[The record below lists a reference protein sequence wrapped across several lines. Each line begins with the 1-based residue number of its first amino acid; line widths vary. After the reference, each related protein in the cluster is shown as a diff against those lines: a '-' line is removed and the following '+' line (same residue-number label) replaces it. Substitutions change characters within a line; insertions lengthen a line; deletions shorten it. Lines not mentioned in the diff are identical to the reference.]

1 MTDFTKE
8 FHLFTE
14 DNPNEE
20 ASSFSHINSNELA
33 WGIMKQNC
41 SFHPT
46 RTAQWSCSKCHK
58 VFCPDCIIKRDKGGY
73 SKGEFV
79 HLCPKCN
86 IPARWLGVASII
98 DPFWHRM
105 PRIFAYPMSI
115 RALILMIVIS
125 AASLIVSGRGF
136 VPVLIRFAIWGVML
150 KYSFAALKDTAGG
163 NLHPPEVNT
172 KTISDNFGQVVKQMG
187 LYFLVGVVFGFIT
200 VKFGALPGFVFLIF
214 SALSIPAMIILLVTT
229 DSFFNAINP
238 VLFVSLMARIGWGY
252 LLMYFF
258 LSLLLGAPVALAKF
272 IFPLLPPIL
281 VAFIYAFAQNYYTLV
296 SYHLMGYVILQYH
309 EKIGYQ
315 VDFEDFRDPTDKN
328 GVEADGPD
336 ERILKEVTPL
346 IKDGKLDEAVKVIQQ
361 YTSGAK
367 ISNKTL
373 ADRYYMLLKMTK
385 RITEMLEHA
394 AGYLDILSREN
405 DKQKALQVFSQCRAE
420 KPDFL
425 PSALT
430 MMKIAEWMSESGKK
444 DTAIRFYNHL
454 IKAYSEDP
462 LAPRACFR
470 AAQLLDGHFLKP
482 EKSKQILLKLLQKYP
497 ESEVV
502 PMAQKYL
509 ARL

>member
-1 MTDFTKE
+1 
-8 FHLFTE
+8 
-14 DNPNEE
+14 
-20 ASSFSHINSNELA
+20 
-33 WGIMKQNC
+33 MKQNC

-46 RTAQWSCSKCHK
+46 RTAQFKCSKCNK
-58 VFCPDCIIKRDKGGY
+58 VFCADCIIKRDKGGY
-73 SKGEFV
+73 QQKEFV

-86 IPARWLGVASII
+86 IPAKWLGVASMI
-98 DPFWHRM
+98 DPFWHRL
-105 PRIFAYPMSI
+105 PRIFAYPISI

-125 AASLIVSGRGF
+125 AASLIFTGRSL
-136 VPVLIRFAIWGVML
+136 VHVLIRFAIWGAML
-150 KYSFAALKDTAGG
+150 KYSFAALKATAEG

-172 KTISDNFGQVVKQMG
+172 KTLSDNFGQVFKQMG
-187 LYFLVGVVFGFIT
+187 LYFVIGFVFSIISA
-200 VKFGALPGFVFLIF
+200 KFGLILGFAFLIF

-229 DSFFNAINP
+229 DSFINAINP

-258 LSLLLGAPVALAKF
+258 LSLLLGAPVALARF
-272 IFPLLPPIL
+272 IFPILPPIL
-281 VAFIYAFAQNYYTLV
+281 VAFIFTFAKNYYTLI

-315 VDFEDFRDPTDKN
+315 VDFEDFRDPAEKKN
-328 GVEADGPD
+328 GVEADDPD
-336 ERILKEVTPL
+336 EKILKEVTPL
-346 IKDGKLDEAVKVIQQ
+346 IKDGKLDEAVKVIQE
-361 YTSGAK
+361 YTASTK

-385 RITEMLEHA
+385 RTTELLEHA
-394 AGYLDILSREN
+394 IGYLDILAREN

-420 KPDFL
+420 NPDFL
-425 PSALT
+425 PSAFT

-482 EKSKQILLKLLQKYP
+482 EKSKQVLLKLLQKYP
-497 ESEVV
+497 DSEVV